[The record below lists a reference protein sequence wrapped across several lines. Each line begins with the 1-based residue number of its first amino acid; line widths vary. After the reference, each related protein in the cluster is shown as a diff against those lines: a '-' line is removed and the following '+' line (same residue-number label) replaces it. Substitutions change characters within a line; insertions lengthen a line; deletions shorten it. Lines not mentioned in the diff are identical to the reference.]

1 MDNYIPKIQEWEGT
15 EKILQNR
22 ELERNEKCAFRKFW
36 NGKGSNFSWEWLSF
50 PGMTRNRN
58 SRSLL
63 HPIAEIRKIVK
74 VKDDSA
80 KYSTKTQVGLLIHDP
95 KRPILSIE
103 NIFILNLTLA
113 YYNVCTR
120 VKFNIS
126 IPIQF
131 VLIEPCSMFNIYCQ
145 SLVRNKIYLWWGFRG
160 VRPMK
165 RRASIRKTEIR
176 AQNM

>member
-1 MDNYIPKIQEWEGT
+1 MKNAHFGNFETEKGVIFLGNGFHSQEWPGT
-15 EKILQNR
+15 GIPAHSCILSR
-22 ELERNEKCAFRKFW
+22 RFAK
-36 NGKGSNFSWEWLSF
+36 SN
-50 PGMTRNRN
+50 
-58 SRSLL
+58 
-63 HPIAEIRKIVK
+63 K

-95 KRPILSIE
+95 KRPISSIE

-131 VLIEPCSMFNIYCQ
+131 VLIEPCFMFNIFCQ

-176 AQNM
+176 AQNMYKHTECPKKRYYQNSTGAPKS

>member
-1 MDNYIPKIQEWEGT
+1 
-15 EKILQNR
+15 
-22 ELERNEKCAFRKFW
+22 
-36 NGKGSNFSWEWLSF
+36 
-50 PGMTRNRN
+50 MTRNRN

-63 HPIAEIRKIVK
+63 HPIAEIRKIKKSKRWFGK
-74 VKDDSA
+74 VFNQNTSWIANTWPK
-80 KYSTKTQVGLLIHDP
+80 
-95 KRPILSIE
+95 KRPILFIE
-103 NIFILNLTLA
+103 NIFILNLALA
-113 YYNVCTR
+113 CYNECTR

-131 VLIEPCSMFNIYCQ
+131 VLIVPCSMFHIYCQ

-176 AQNM
+176 AQNMYKHTECPKKKILSEFYWSTKIQTKMECCGCWDMGMTWECFIRL